1 MKSRKWIVMGCL
13 AFIVTVLKAGELKLW
28 YDKPA
33 RQWVEA
39 LPLGNGAMG
48 AMVFGEIGQELIQLN
63 EATLWSGGPRKD
75 QVNPGA
81 YGNLAPLREALFR
94 GDTPTATALCRKMQG
109 NYTESFLPMG
119 DLHIEQSLHGAEV
132 TAYYRDLNLQTA
144 IATTRFIADGVEY
157 VREAFVSAPD
167 SVMVIRFT
175 ASKKGSLDLR
185 FSLSSLLQNRVL
197 KEGDASLC
205 MTGKAPARVDPS
217 YYNPRGRE
225 SIVWEDPEG
234 RNGMRFCV
242 NMKALAKDGTVTTL
256 DSVLSVQ
263 GASEVVLL
271 LSSATSFNGMD
282 KSPLLEGKDEW
293 GMAAS
298 RLRNAQRKIF
308 NTLKKDHIKDYA
320 SYFNRCTLSLG
331 EEVTPCTLP
340 SDERLKAHT
349 SGAEDL
355 ALEALYFQ
363 YGRYLLISCSRP
375 GGIPANLQG
384 LWNKELR
391 APWSSNYTI
400 NINTEMNY
408 WPAEATNLSEMH
420 EPLLN
425 WIANLSKSGAK
436 TAREYYNCRGW
447 VAHHNSDL
455 WGLSNAVGNSGDG
468 DPTWANWYMGGNWL
482 CQHLWEHYS
491 FTKDKEYLREKAY
504 PVMKEAALFCLDWL
518 VEDADGFLVTAPS
531 TSPENTFRMDG
542 KNYSVGVAST
552 MDMAIIHDLFTNLIE
567 ASEELDTDADFRKLL
582 IEKRGKLFP
591 YQIGSKGELQEWS
604 KEYMESDPHHRH
616 VSHLFGLHPGR
627 RISPVHT
634 PQWAEACRRTLEL
647 RGDEGTGWSKAWKI
661 NFWARLQDGDHAYRM
676 VRDIMRYT
684 NATGGVTGGGTY
696 PNFFDAHPPFQIDGN
711 FGATA
716 GMAEMLL
723 QSHLGEL
730 HLLPALPSAWTKGKV
745 MGLKARGGY
754 TVDLEWEGNELKEAV
769 VSCKTPT
776 ICKVRYGTQV
786 KEMLLKKGKNRVS
799 F

>member
-13 AFIVTVLKAGELKLW
+13 ALIVTVLRAGELKLW

-81 YGNLAPLREALFR
+81 YENLAPLREALFQ
-94 GDTPTATALCRKMQG
+94 GDIPTATAFCRKMQG

-119 DLHIEQSLHGAEV
+119 DLHIEQSLYGANAKE
-132 TAYYRDLNLQTA
+132 YYRDLNLQTA
-144 IATTRFIADGVEY
+144 IATTRFTVNGVKY

-175 ASKKGSLDLR
+175 TSKKGSLDLK
-185 FSLSSLLQNRVL
+185 FSLSSLLQNQVL
-197 KEGDASLC
+197 RENEALLC
-205 MTGKAPARVDPS
+205 MTGKAPACVDPS

-234 RNGMRFCV
+234 CNGMRFCV
-242 NMKALAKDGTVTTL
+242 AMEVQAKGGTVTTL
-256 DSVLSVQ
+256 DSAISIQ
-263 GASEVVLL
+263 GASEVLLL
-271 LSSATSFNGMD
+271 LSSSTSFNGMD
-282 KSPLLEGKDEW
+282 KSPLLKGKNERDI
-293 GMAAS
+293 ALL
-298 RLRNAQRKIF
+298 RLRKARQKVF
-308 NTLKKDHIKDYA
+308 KTLEKNHIKDYV

-331 EEVTPCTLP
+331 EELPPCTLP

-349 SGAEDL
+349 SGTEDL

-408 WPAEATNLSEMH
+408 WPAEVTNLSEMH
-420 EPLLN
+420 EPLLD
-425 WIANLSKSGAK
+425 WIANLSKNGAK

-455 WGLSNAVGNSGDG
+455 WGLSNAVGNCGDG

-518 VEDADGFLVTAPS
+518 VEDSDGFLVTAPS
-531 TSPENTFRMDG
+531 TSPENTFKMDG
-542 KNYSVGVAST
+542 KNYSVSVAST

-567 ASEELDTDADFRKLL
+567 ATEELDTDTDFRKLL

-604 KEYMESDPHHRH
+604 KEYVESDPHHRH

-627 RISPVHT
+627 QISPAQT
-634 PQWAEACRRTLEL
+634 PQWAGACRRTLEL

-661 NFWARLQDGDHAYRM
+661 NFWARLQDGNHAYRM
-676 VRDIMRYT
+676 VRDIMHYT

-723 QSHLGEL
+723 QSHLGEIQ
-730 HLLPALPSAWTKGKV
+730 LLPALPSAWTKGKV

-769 VSCKTPT
+769 VSCKTPA
-776 ICKVRYGTQV
+776 ICKIRYGTQV
-786 KEMLLKKGKNRVS
+786 KEIALKKGKNKIS